1 MADKKDLELIAS
13 SAKAMARHFRA
24 FMMAEEIAD
33 TVINSESRLSE
44 LETALVEAEK
54 KLKLLEKEV
63 VTADASLKHAKEKN
77 GIAISEAEA
86 RTASRIKEI
95 EAKVQSAE
103 EAAKKK
109 IADLA
114 TSHEGT
120 MKDMEIQIQT
130 KKMAISALVSEHEKL
145 MMQYAKEESEAAN
158 KVKLAK
164 AEIEKARNM
173 LK

>member
-24 FMMAEEIAD
+24 FMMAEEIVS
-33 TVINSESRLSE
+33 TVINSESRMSE
-44 LETALVEAEK
+44 LETATAEAEK

-63 VTADASLKHAKEKN
+63 VTADASLKQAKEKN
-77 GIAISEAEA
+77 GIAITEAEA
-86 RTASRIKEI
+86 RTASRVKEI
-95 EAKVQSAE
+95 EAEVQSAE

-114 TSHEGT
+114 TAHDNT
-120 MKDMEIQIQT
+120 MKDMKRQIEIRTSQ
-130 KKMAISALVSEHEKL
+130 ISALATDHDKL
-145 MMQYAKEESEAAN
+145 MLQYAKEEAEAQN